1 MWRGGDVTTAWS
13 AVGFVYH
20 LQEIFCQIKVDRTH
34 SITHFNFLPFFTPH
48 VLPGPR
54 PATMAAR
61 LAASIFVGFIL
72 ESLLYGAF
80 IMIFLAAAVTQRERW
95 KAEKLRAGSKLVMG
109 FSILLLGFI
118 STVGVFQMP
127 SDPVFKFG

>member
-1 MWRGGDVTTAWS
+1 MWRDGDVTTAWS

-20 LQEIFCQIKVDRTH
+20 LQEICQIKVDRTH
-34 SITHFNFLPFFTPH
+34 SITHFNFLLFFAPH
-48 VLPGPR
+48 ALPGPR

-80 IMIFLAAAVTQRERW
+80 IMIFIAAAVTQRERW

-118 STVGVFQMP
+118 STVGVFRMP

>member
-1 MWRGGDVTTAWS
+1 MARRRCHHSVVS
-13 AVGFVYH
+13 SLFVHH
-20 LQEIFCQIKVDRTH
+20 LQEIFCQIKVDRIHT
-34 SITHFNFLPFFTPH
+34 ITHFNFLLFFIPRA
-48 VLPGPR
+48 LPGPQ

-118 STVGVFQMP
+118 STVGVSRMP

>member
-1 MWRGGDVTTAWS
+1 
-13 AVGFVYH
+13 
-20 LQEIFCQIKVDRTH
+20 
-34 SITHFNFLPFFTPH
+34 
-48 VLPGPR
+48 
-54 PATMAAR
+54 
-61 LAASIFVGFIL
+61 
-72 ESLLYGAF
+72 
-80 IMIFLAAAVTQRERW
+80 MIFLAAAVTQRERW

>member
-1 MWRGGDVTTAWS
+1 
-13 AVGFVYH
+13 
-20 LQEIFCQIKVDRTH
+20 
-34 SITHFNFLPFFTPH
+34 
-48 VLPGPR
+48 
-54 PATMAAR
+54 MAAR